1 MFIHQW
7 IFGLLNLIII
17 YTDGT
22 DPYYFGTT
30 HLLCMLR
37 EKREAPRRAHWEI
50 SHRFLYYQGYYFDFL
65 GKFLCLFF
73 LFVCWWVF
81 VPLENVSLIWRHHQY
96 RRAILMAIK
105 QWGFFSVPNLHQ
117 RWHEVCIGHL
127 CGPVRDT
134 HTCCRAFR
142 SGAVTTCLN
151 DLGLSRSGINHATAA
166 VSFKC

>member
-1 MFIHQW
+1 MNLLVCWILFIIH
-7 IFGLLNLIII
+7 
-17 YTDGT
+17 TDGT

-30 HLLCMLR
+30 NLLCMLR
-37 EKREAPRRAHWEI
+37 EKREAPRRAQWEI
-50 SHRFLYYQGYYFDFL
+50 SHRFLYYEGYYFDFL

-73 LFVCWWVF
+73 CLFVGEFSSHSRMCHSY
-81 VPLENVSLIWRHHQY
+81 EASQY

-151 DLGLSRSGINHATAA
+151 DLGVSRDRE
-166 VSFKC
+166 